1 MRKVQKG
8 CRCHD
13 FHKVK
18 SLVSSR
24 ASQLKSQGTQR
35 SKEYFLQLF
44 IFFLAKEVEP
54 PRAEALTV
62 DYACKLLLHCLA
74 SLFPQTHKSTIASPS
89 LHCLPG
95 AKPRSP
101 LSQNGACLSFH
112 WTTAPFLY
120 VTVCVLAINN
130 TIHAFKIRNNV
141 IKNYSD
147 FQEKAIF

>member
-8 CRCHD
+8 CRCYD

-44 IFFLAKEVEP
+44 MFFLAKEIEP
-54 PRAEALTV
+54 PKAQALTV

-74 SLFPQTHKSTIASPS
+74 SLFPQIHKSTICGDQSPISQVRHFIVCLELNHS
-89 LHCLPG
+89 LL
-95 AKPRSP
+95 
-101 LSQNGACLSFH
+101 
-112 WTTAPFLY
+112 
-120 VTVCVLAINN
+120 
-130 TIHAFKIRNNV
+130 
-141 IKNYSD
+141 
-147 FQEKAIF
+147 